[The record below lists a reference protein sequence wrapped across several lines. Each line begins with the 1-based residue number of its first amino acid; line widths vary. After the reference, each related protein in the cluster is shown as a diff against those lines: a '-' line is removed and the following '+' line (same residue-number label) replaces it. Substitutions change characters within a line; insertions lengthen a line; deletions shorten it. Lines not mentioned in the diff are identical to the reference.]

1 MPVLIEGAILLG
13 KLIAEIIAI
22 IVDELCGKWR

>member
-1 MPVLIEGAILLG
+1 MPVLIEGTILLG

-22 IVDELCGKWR
+22 IVEEFCKHR